1 MDDGLRDPAEILRF
15 SNFFVQNG
23 VLNVVAIMSGH
34 LGTVG
39 DNEILPK
46 WDPNRANLAL
56 DIGKVISSEPDFLT
70 LIKADI
76 DRFHQPNPARV
87 PIGPLLQSLK
97 PHRTAEPAR
106 A

>member
-1 MDDGLRDPAEILRF
+1 M
-15 SNFFVQNG
+15 
-23 VLNVVAIMSGH
+23 NVVAVMSGH
-34 LGTVG
+34 LGTVA

-56 DIGKVISSEPDFLT
+56 DIDKIISSDPDVLK

-87 PIGPLLQSLK
+87 PIGRRPS
-97 PHRTAEPAR
+97 H
-106 A
+106 